1 MKGIPLAVM
10 YHPFLKSLI
19 AIIDKKLLTPNP
31 NPKNT
36 YG

>member
-1 MKGIPLAVM
+1 MKRIPLVVM

-19 AIIDKKLLTPNP
+19 AINDKKILTPNAST
-31 NPKNT
+31 KNT